1 MVRAATALFLI
12 ACSEP
17 PAPVEPE
24 APPAVEPAPVAE
36 PPTLEALGAP
46 SVGKAILALPTLGAG
61 WEFPVSEVA
70 AGFGKDETMVLLQL
84 GDEGQPRLQL
94 TWLGALA
101 IGSHPV
107 QRDPEDG
114 VFAGSFHDSPM
125 RVQSGTLEVT
135 ALDDEH
141 LAGTV
146 DIEVRHPLSGDPTR
160 LRARFDAAR
169 DRFHDASIAH
179 QRAIRGRLERR

>member
-1 MVRAATALFLI
+1 MLRAATAVFLI

-24 APPAVEPAPVAE
+24 APPVAEPTPVAE
-36 PPTLEALGAP
+36 PPTIEALGAP
-46 SVGKAILALPTLGAG
+46 SLGKATFALPTLGAG
-61 WEFPVSEVA
+61 WEFPVLEVA
-70 AGFGKDETMVLLQL
+70 AGFGRDETMVLLQL

-94 TWLGALA
+94 TWLGELDV
-101 IGSHPV
+101 GSHSV
-107 QRDPEDG
+107 ARDPAEG

-125 RVQSGTLEVT
+125 RVQSGTIEVM

-179 QRAIRGRLERR
+179 QRAIRGRLKRR